1 MRLILVPIPP
11 QLSQTLTSRGST
23 NPSRP
28 TLGNFGRCVASLVTT
43 TTVAQSAS
51 ASDQPVDLGY
61 SDR

>member
-1 MRLILVPIPP
+1 M
-11 QLSQTLTSRGST
+11 SGFSDSRIKA
-23 NPSRP
+23 R
-28 TLGNFGRCVASLVTT
+28 SLVTT